1 MNEDNQNTEKRN
13 PFVKLDKCGAI
24 INDIDYDSNG
34 RLSYMPYSGVN
45 NLEGKNKVVSTPDA
59 YTAALSY
66 TTWCNDVISKQI
78 FNTPAELSV
87 EYAKTTLSNI
97 DYIINSRLK
106 FEIATAILTIFNAN
120 TRAIVLPYII
130 DHDSELINYNSFMLT
145 SRQLLVEKLF
155 DKDNFSNNSA
165 KYYDYNDN
173 YDYNHNYK
181 NNEFDNYCVGVNE
194 VVVKS
199 SRIISFLSAD
209 IANIYSRYIYNIL
222 PAMDITK
229 FANDSIESLG
239 IDRSLV
245 SNDND
250 LPYVSSILN
259 EAAYSDLMKITEIV
273 ELLVNHS
280 YYVFT
285 NLYMSIISKIPKQM
299 LEDKSSNQQPAI
311 DTNPYTN
318 SKGLTNNMMFNE
330 YMNN

>member
-1 MNEDNQNTEKRN
+1 MNEDNQNSDKRN

-34 RLSYMPYSGVN
+34 RLSYMPYSGVDN
-45 NLEGKNKVVSTPDA
+45 TEGKNKVVSTPDA

-97 DYIINSRLK
+97 DYIINSRFK

-120 TRAIVLPYII
+120 TRAMVLPYII
-130 DHDSELINYNSFMLT
+130 DSDSELINYNSFMLA
-145 SRQLLVEKLF
+145 SQHLLVENLF
-155 DKDNFSNNSA
+155 DKDNLPKDSA
-165 KYYDYNDN
+165 KYYDYNSK
-173 YDYNHNYK
+173 YK
-181 NNEFDNYCVGVNE
+181 NNEFDKYCVGVNE

-209 IANIYSRYIYNIL
+209 IANIYSKYIYDIL
-222 PAMDITK
+222 PAIDITK
-229 FANDSIESLG
+229 FANDSIDSLG

-285 NLYMSIISKIPKQM
+285 NLYMSIISRTPKQM
-299 LEDKSSNQQPAI
+299 LEDKSPNQQPAI
-311 DTNPYTN
+311 DTNPHTN
-318 SKGLTNNMMFNE
+318 SKSLMNNIMFNE